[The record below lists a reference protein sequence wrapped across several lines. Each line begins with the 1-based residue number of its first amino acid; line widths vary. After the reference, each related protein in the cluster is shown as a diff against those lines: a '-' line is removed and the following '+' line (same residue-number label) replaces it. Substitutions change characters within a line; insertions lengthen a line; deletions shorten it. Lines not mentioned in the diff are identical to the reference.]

1 MEKEIVYAADK
12 RSYGTALSDVFDTLD
27 GLKKEIVKQ
36 EEAYERYTTG
46 EEYYTD
52 DMYTEELFKK
62 WAKDEEYELYEI
74 HLHQD
79 EEIMFYEHNGKSWFH
94 IEKKDPNIL
103 STVKRIGA

>member
-62 WAKDEEYELYEI
+62 WAKDGEYELYEI
-74 HLHQD
+74 HLNED
-79 EEIMFYEHNGKSWFH
+79 EEIMFGEYDGQSWFH

-103 STVKRIGA
+103 STVNPIGA